1 MHTHSWRHECKTAR
15 QDERDRKTYHRKT
28 LFPTRQCEYQ
38 IAQRRQ
44 EITNFYKD
52 SIKHLKVQKE
62 YEQLLTDIEESR
74 AKRMQ
79 AQMFLA
85 QSLASQEQEL
95 QSEENTEDETT

>member
-1 MHTHSWRHECKTAR
+1 MSLNLEDQQISD
-15 QDERDRKTYHRKT
+15 QDVQMSKEG
-28 LFPTRQCEYQ
+28 

>member
-1 MHTHSWRHECKTAR
+1 MSLNLEDQTISD
-15 QDERDRKTYHRKT
+15 QDVQMSKE
-28 LFPTRQCEYQ
+28 E
-38 IAQRRQ
+38 IAQSRQ

-95 QSEENTEDETT
+95 QSEENTEDETA

>member
-1 MHTHSWRHECKTAR
+1 MSLNLEDQTISD
-15 QDERDRKTYHRKT
+15 QDVQMSKE
-28 LFPTRQCEYQ
+28 E

-44 EITNFYKD
+44 EITSFYKD

-62 YEQLLTDIEESR
+62 YEELLTAIEESR

-95 QSEENTEDETT
+95 QSEENAEDETT

>member
-1 MHTHSWRHECKTAR
+1 MSLNLEDQQIFD
-15 QDERDRKTYHRKT
+15 QDVQMSKE
-28 LFPTRQCEYQ
+28 E

>member
-1 MHTHSWRHECKTAR
+1 MSLNLEDQTISD
-15 QDERDRKTYHRKT
+15 QDVQMSKE
-28 LFPTRQCEYQ
+28 E

-85 QSLASQEQEL
+85 QSLGSQEQEL

>member
-1 MHTHSWRHECKTAR
+1 MSLNLEDQTISD
-15 QDERDRKTYHRKT
+15 QDVQMSKE
-28 LFPTRQCEYQ
+28 E

-62 YEQLLTDIEESR
+62 YEELLTDIEESR

-85 QSLASQEQEL
+85 QSLASQDQEL

>member
-1 MHTHSWRHECKTAR
+1 MSLNLEDQTISD
-15 QDERDRKTYHRKT
+15 QDVQMSKE
-28 LFPTRQCEYQ
+28 E

-95 QSEENTEDETT
+95 QSEEKTEDETA

>member
-1 MHTHSWRHECKTAR
+1 MSLNLEDQQISD
-15 QDERDRKTYHRKT
+15 QDAQMSKE
-28 LFPTRQCEYQ
+28 E

-95 QSEENTEDETT
+95 QSEENTEDETA

>member
-1 MHTHSWRHECKTAR
+1 MSLNLEDQTISD
-15 QDERDRKTYHRKT
+15 QDVQMSKE
-28 LFPTRQCEYQ
+28 E

-62 YEQLLTDIEESR
+62 YEQLLTAIEESR

-95 QSEENTEDETT
+95 QSEENAEDETT

>member
-1 MHTHSWRHECKTAR
+1 MSLNLEDQTISD
-15 QDERDRKTYHRKT
+15 QDVQMSKE
-28 LFPTRQCEYQ
+28 E

>member
-1 MHTHSWRHECKTAR
+1 MSLNLEDQTISD
-15 QDERDRKTYHRKT
+15 QDVQMSKE
-28 LFPTRQCEYQ
+28 E

-44 EITNFYKD
+44 EITNFHKD

-85 QSLASQEQEL
+85 QSLACQEQEL

>member
-1 MHTHSWRHECKTAR
+1 MSLNLEDQTISD
-15 QDERDRKTYHRKT
+15 QDVQMSKE
-28 LFPTRQCEYQ
+28 E

-95 QSEENTEDETT
+95 QSEENTENETT

>member
-1 MHTHSWRHECKTAR
+1 MSLNLEDQQISD
-15 QDERDRKTYHRKT
+15 QDVQMSKE
-28 LFPTRQCEYQ
+28 E

-85 QSLASQEQEL
+85 QSLASQEEGL

>member
-1 MHTHSWRHECKTAR
+1 MSLNLEDQTISD
-15 QDERDRKTYHRKT
+15 QDVQMSKE
-28 LFPTRQCEYQ
+28 E

-44 EITNFYKD
+44 EITNFYRD

>member
-1 MHTHSWRHECKTAR
+1 MSLNLEDQTISD
-15 QDERDRKTYHRKT
+15 QDVQMSKE
-28 LFPTRQCEYQ
+28 E

-62 YEQLLTDIEESR
+62 YEELLTAIEESR

>member
-1 MHTHSWRHECKTAR
+1 MSLNLEDQQISD
-15 QDERDRKTYHRKT
+15 QDVQMSKE
-28 LFPTRQCEYQ
+28 E

-62 YEQLLTDIEESR
+62 YEELLTAIEESR

-95 QSEENTEDETT
+95 QSEENTEDETA

>member
-1 MHTHSWRHECKTAR
+1 MSLNLEDQTISD
-15 QDERDRKTYHRKT
+15 QDVQMSKE
-28 LFPTRQCEYQ
+28 E

-95 QSEENTEDETT
+95 QSEENTEDETA

>member
-1 MHTHSWRHECKTAR
+1 MSLNLEDQTISEEDVQLSK
-15 QDERDRKTYHRKT
+15 E
-28 LFPTRQCEYQ
+28 E
-38 IAQRRQ
+38 IAKRRQ

-62 YEQLLTDIEESR
+62 YEQLLTDIEECR

-95 QSEENTEDETT
+95 QSEEKTEDETA

>member
-1 MHTHSWRHECKTAR
+1 MSLNLEDQQISD
-15 QDERDRKTYHRKT
+15 QDVEMSK
-28 LFPTRQCEYQ
+28 EE
-38 IAQRRQ
+38 IAQRWQ

-62 YEQLLTDIEESR
+62 YEQLLTDIEECR

-85 QSLASQEQEL
+85 QSLASQEKEL
-95 QSEENTEDETT
+95 QSEENTEDETA